1 MGIGSS
7 SSTFEK
13 VCSHISFV
21 LIVLFVSSSIVASAS
36 KSNEEHDA
44 LVTWKASLQNEDQSQ
59 LSSWTLLPNNATNSS
74 TNLNSSTSPC
84 TWFGISCNPVG
95 SVIKINLTHS
105 SLKGSLHEFSFSS
118 FINLEYVD
126 LSKNPLFGTIPPQIS
141 NLSNL
146 IYLNLSMNQFS
157 GKFPPESGLLTNL
170 KVLRLGMNKLDGSIP
185 QEIGQLRSLNVLD
198 LQSNYLDDPI
208 PPSLGNLSN
217 LGYLCLDQN
226 LLFGSIPLELGN
238 LTNLVELYINN
249 NSLAGPL
256 PTEIGNLK
264 SLKCLSLQKN
274 NLVGS
279 IPTSLCEL
287 GNLTYIDL
295 SQNNLSGA
303 IPQEIGHLKSLVVLQ
318 LSVNQ
323 LNGSFPSSIGN
334 LSQLEIFYVRDNLI
348 SGSIPQEV
356 ENLTKLTMFRVARN
370 KLIGYLPQNICQNG
384 LLQNFTGNGN
394 NLTGPIP
401 KSLRNCT
408 TLCRVRLDGNQ
419 LTGNISEIFGIYPNL
434 YYINIAN
441 NKLYGELTPNWGRSS
456 TLTDLELGG
465 NNISGTIPSEIGNIT
480 KLSVL
485 DLSSTHLVGEIPKE
499 LGRLNS
505 LVKLILSNNQLSG
518 GIPSEFGSLTNLDY
532 VDLSNNKLSKSIPGS
547 VGRFS
552 SLFYMNLSNNE
563 FSQGVPIQMGKL
575 VQLSV
580 LDLSHN
586 HLTGEIPTE
595 FMNLQSLQTMHIS
608 HNNFSGTLTAS
619 EILYGLLDVN
629 IAYNQFQG
637 QIPNIK
643 SFQDAP
649 IEALEGNKGLC
660 GEVKGLQPCQ
670 LVTTD
675 KKQRIHDLV
684 FIIIFPLLGVFVLL
698 FAFVGLTS
706 FIRKGRKPRNE
717 CTKGES
723 HEIFYPI
730 STFDGKEMY
739 EEILAATENF
749 DAMYCLGSGG
759 YGSVYKAQLPSGDII
774 AVKKIHS
781 SSCDGD
787 LTDRKELHNEI
798 VALTDTRHRNIVKL
812 YGFCSSTQHS
822 LLMYEYLE
830 KGSLAAILS
839 KEEEAKKLDWSRRVN
854 IVKGVSHALAYM
866 HHDCSAPIV
875 HRDISSKNVLLD
887 SDYEAHVSDFGT
899 AKLLK
904 QDSSNWTSFAGTYGY
919 VAPELAYTMKVTEK
933 CDIYSFGVLALEV
946 IKGNHPGDFIY
957 PASSPSTNILLKD
970 VLDQHLQPPTGQVR
984 DELIKIVT
992 ITTACLHANPQSRP
1006 TMLMISRQLS
1016 SSIVQIPTT
1025 VTSGELVRV

>member
-21 LIVLFVSSSIVASAS
+21 LIVLFVSSSIVASAP
-36 KSNEEHDA
+36 KSNEEADA

-126 LSKNPLFGTIPPQIS
+126 LSKNSLFGTIPPQIS

-157 GKFPPESGLLTNL
+157 GKITPEIGLLTNL

-198 LQSNYLDDPI
+198 LQSNYLDGPI

-226 LLFGSIPLELGN
+226 SLSGSIPLELGN

-295 SQNNLSGA
+295 SENNLLGA

-323 LNGSFPSSIGN
+323 LNGSFPSSIG
-334 LSQLEIFYVRDNLI
+334 
-348 SGSIPQEV
+348 
-356 ENLTKLTMFRVARN
+356 
-370 KLIGYLPQNICQNG
+370 
-384 LLQNFTGNGN
+384 
-394 NLTGPIP
+394 
-401 KSLRNCT
+401 
-408 TLCRVRLDGNQ
+408 
-419 LTGNISEIFGIYPNL
+419 
-434 YYINIAN
+434 
-441 NKLYGELTPNWGRSS
+441 
-456 TLTDLELGG
+456 
-465 NNISGTIPSEIGNIT
+465 
-480 KLSVL
+480 
-485 DLSSTHLVGEIPKE
+485 
-499 LGRLNS
+499 
-505 LVKLILSNNQLSG
+505 
-518 GIPSEFGSLTNLDY
+518 
-532 VDLSNNKLSKSIPGS
+532 S
-547 VGRFS
+547 VGSFS
-552 SLFYMNLSNNE
+552 SLFYMNLSYNE

-595 FMNLQSLQTMHIS
+595 FMNLQSLQTMNIS
-608 HNNFSGTLTAS
+608 HNNFSGTLTAF
-619 EILYGLLDVN
+619 EKLYGLLDVN

-660 GEVKGLQPCQ
+660 GE
-670 LVTTD
+670 
-675 KKQRIHDLV
+675 
-684 FIIIFPLLGVFVLL
+684 
-698 FAFVGLTS
+698 
-706 FIRKGRKPRNE
+706 
-717 CTKGES
+717 
-723 HEIFYPI
+723 
-730 STFDGKEMY
+730 
-739 EEILAATENF
+739 
-749 DAMYCLGSGG
+749 
-759 YGSVYKAQLPSGDII
+759 
-774 AVKKIHS
+774 
-781 SSCDGD
+781 
-787 LTDRKELHNEI
+787 
-798 VALTDTRHRNIVKL
+798 
-812 YGFCSSTQHS
+812 
-822 LLMYEYLE
+822 
-830 KGSLAAILS
+830 
-839 KEEEAKKLDWSRRVN
+839 
-854 IVKGVSHALAYM
+854 
-866 HHDCSAPIV
+866 
-875 HRDISSKNVLLD
+875 
-887 SDYEAHVSDFGT
+887 
-899 AKLLK
+899 

-957 PASSPSTNILLKD
+957 AALSPSTNILLKD
-970 VLDQHLQPPTGQVR
+970 VLDQRLQPPTGQVW

-992 ITTACLHANPQSRP
+992 IATACLHANPQSRP

-1025 VTSGELVRV
+1025 VTSGELVSV

>member
-21 LIVLFVSSSIVASAS
+21 LIVLFVSSSIVASAP
-36 KSNEEHDA
+36 KSNEEADA

-118 FINLEYVD
+118 FMNLEYVD
-126 LSKNPLFGTIPPQIS
+126 LSKNSLFGTIPPQIS

-157 GKFPPESGLLTNL
+157 GKITPEIGLLTNL

-198 LQSNYLDDPI
+198 LQSNYLDGPI

-226 LLFGSIPLELGN
+226 SLSGSIPLELGN

-295 SQNNLSGA
+295 SENNLLGA

-356 ENLTKLTMFRVARN
+356 ENLMKLTVFRVARN
-370 KLIGYLPQNICQNG
+370 KLTGYLPQNICQNG
-384 LLQNFTGNGN
+384 LLRNFT
-394 NLTGPIP
+394 
-401 KSLRNCT
+401 
-408 TLCRVRLDGNQ
+408 
-419 LTGNISEIFGIYPNL
+419 
-434 YYINIAN
+434 AN
-441 NKLYGELTPNWGRSS
+441 
-456 TLTDLELGG
+456 
-465 NNISGTIPSEIGNIT
+465 
-480 KLSVL
+480 
-485 DLSSTHLVGEIPKE
+485 VGEIPKE

-547 VGRFS
+547 VGSFS
-552 SLFYMNLSNNE
+552 SLFYMNLSYNE

-595 FMNLQSLQTMHIS
+595 FMNLQSLQTMNIS
-608 HNNFSGTLTAS
+608 HNNFSGTLTAF
-619 EILYGLLDVN
+619 EKLYGLLDVN

-675 KKQRIHDLV
+675 KQQRIHDLV
-684 FIIIFPLLGVFVLL
+684 FMIIFPFLGVLVLVL
-698 FAFVGLTS
+698 AFVGLKS
-706 FIRKGRKPRNE
+706 FIRKGRKPGNE
-717 CTKGES
+717 CIKGES
-723 HEIFYPI
+723 HENLYSI

-739 EEILAATENF
+739 KEILAATENF

-774 AVKKIHS
+774 AVKKIHA

-787 LTDRKELHNEI
+787 LTDRKEFYNEI
-798 VALTDTRHRNIVKL
+798 VALTEIRHRNIVKL
-812 YGFCSSTQHS
+812 YGFCSSTRHS

-866 HHDCSAPIV
+866 HHDCSPPIV

-919 VAPELAYTMKVTEK
+919 VAPELAYTMMVTEK

-957 PASSPSTNILLKD
+957 AALSPSTNILLKD
-970 VLDQHLQPPTGQVR
+970 VLDQRLQPPTGQVW

-992 ITTACLHANPQSRP
+992 IATACLHANPQSRP

-1025 VTSGELVRV
+1025 VTSGELVSV